1 MHGENGIG
9 RGITVKRHE
18 VSNIHKEDQRPVSE
32 RWFSENLE
40 YVNPEIRE
48 TLGFTFQN
56 RRYVKPQRACVKPVS
71 QREVTYFFLPNC
83 QIICKIRKNALKLSL
98 LRVVIT
104 TDNLH

>member
-56 RRYVKPQRACVKPVS
+56 RRYVKPQRALCQASFSK
-71 QREVTYFFLPNC
+71 RGNLFFLNP
-83 QIICKIRKNALKLSL
+83 IAR
-98 LRVVIT
+98 
-104 TDNLH
+104 